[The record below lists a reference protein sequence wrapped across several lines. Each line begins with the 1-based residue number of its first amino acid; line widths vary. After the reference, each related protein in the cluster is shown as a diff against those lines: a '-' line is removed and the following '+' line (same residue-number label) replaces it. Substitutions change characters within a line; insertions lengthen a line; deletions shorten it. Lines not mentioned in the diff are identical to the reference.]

1 MTLISQLQNYW
12 NKLFSRRYK
21 VGDKVEFIYKI
32 NNIPNK
38 MTGIIYEIN
47 ERSMFPYC
55 IKLCNSFSYNGW
67 QVSYINIDKKH
78 ILCKT

>member
-21 VGDKVEFIYKI
+21 LGDKVEFIYKV

-38 MTGIIYEIN
+38 MTGVIYEIN
-47 ERSMFPYC
+47 EHSMFPYC
-55 IKLCNSFSYNGW
+55 IKLSDSFDYNGW
-67 QVSYINIDKKH
+67 IVSYININKKQ
-78 ILCKT
+78 IL